1 MLKITILS
9 IVINKT
15 KGVFMTRIAVIVGS
29 LREDSI
35 NKKLAKNIE
44 SLAPEGVEFTHV
56 DINLPLFNQDF
67 SEDNYPVEARAAKD
81 MVEAADGVL
90 FVTPEYNRS
99 LPGPLK
105 NAIDWL
111 SRPWGTNSFDGKPS
125 GVIGASIGPVGTAVA
140 QADLRHILG
149 FLNAPQLGQPEIYV
163 ANASDLFDETG
174 TLIDERWHKNLKA
187 YIETFAAW
195 VEKQK

>member
-1 MLKITILS
+1 
-9 IVINKT
+9 
-15 KGVFMTRIAVIVGS
+15 MTRIAVVVGS

-44 SLAPEGVEFTHV
+44 ELAPEGVEFTHV

-67 SEDNYPVEARAAKD
+67 SEDKYPAVAQAAKKIIED
-81 MVEAADGVL
+81 ADGVL

-99 LPGPLK
+99 LPGPVK

-111 SRPWGTNSFDGKPS
+111 SRPWGKNSFDGKPT

-149 FLNAPQLGQPEIYV
+149 FLNAPQLGQPEIYL
-163 ANASDLFDETG
+163 ANASDLFDEGGSLT
-174 TLIDERWHKNLKA
+174 DERWRKNLKI
-187 YIETFAAW
+187 YMETFTAW